1 MTVGLVERE
10 RKGFDWVGARCVLT
24 LLLGTQ
30 RERESTHGNLC
41 GMKIIFYF
49 NC

>member
-10 RKGFDWVGARCVLT
+10 REGFDWVGARCVLT

-30 RERESTHGNLC
+30 RERERERVH
-41 GMKIIFYF
+41 MAIYVA
-49 NC
+49 